1 MIKNIFSRMTFFG
14 TSDTP
19 SARHRASTDRGVQF
33 RWRPL
38 CLLIG
43 AVCLGAANRSSAMT
57 TNVVFQDYSFTPQTV
72 TIQVGDTIVWTN
84 AGGVHTVTG
93 DGTDPFCGP
102 NAIATSCSET
112 FTNAG
117 TFPYHCNFH
126 QFLGMVGTVIVMA
139 NTNTNPPPDTNR
151 ILDPIPAKIPKGNLR
166 VDLQTVADGMVSP
179 IGMAVPDDGS
189 GRLFVYDQIGLVYV
203 IQNGTL
209 LPTPLLDVRNRLVTL
224 MPGYDE
230 RGLIGLALHTNFAQF
245 PFVYT
250 YTSEPNGPPADFPIL
265 YTDGGTN
272 DHQQVIAEWKID
284 ATNNNQVDITTRRE
298 ILRLD
303 KPQFN
308 HNGGTMRFG
317 PDGFLYFG
325 VGDGG
330 AADDQGPGHSPGG
343 NGQDTTR
350 ILGKINRIDVDART
364 SANGQYGVP
373 SGNPFVGQA
382 GFLPEIYAYGFRNP
396 YSFSF
401 DLRAGD
407 LYVGDVGQNDVEE
420 IDRVVKGGNF
430 GWSIKEGSFYFDANG
445 TNNGFVT
452 SVPVREVPPGLIDPI
467 AEYDHD
473 EGQAVIGGYLYRGSV
488 IPGLAGKYVTGD
500 LGTANLGRLFYLDET
515 NNLTEFVIGT
525 NDRPMGIFLKG
536 FGQDTAGE
544 LYVLGSTNIGPS
556 GTGGKV
562 MKLVPLQDS
571 TFVQRNLVSDQ
582 PGQADLLDTN
592 LVNAWGLAF
601 SSTSPFWISD
611 NHSGL
616 STLYNSTGG
625 VQALVVTIPAPPGA
639 AGPSAPTGIV
649 FNSTTNFLAAGKA
662 TRFIFATEDGTIA
675 AWGSGSTAVLT
686 VDNSASGAIYK
697 GLALASNQL
706 YAANF
711 HAGTVDVFD
720 GNFAPVVSAGA
731 FADPNMPTNY
741 APFNIEPFN
750 NKLYVTYARQDSD
763 QEDDVAGPG
772 NGFLDVYDL
781 SGKLLTRL
789 ISGGPLN
796 SPWGMAMTPAT
807 FGAYPGALLVGNF
820 GDGAI
825 NAFDPQTGALLGALA
840 DATGAPIQIP
850 GLWAIAFGNGGQGG
864 DPNVLYFT
872 AGPGGESHGLFG
884 SLAPV
889 NYLRIMSVSRSPAGL
904 ALTLVGGTPPY
915 LIQQKASLAN
925 STWSNLVITTNL
937 TIVLPETNS
946 DSFFRVTDHASGTI
960 P

>member
-1 MIKNIFSRMTFFG
+1 MTFFG
-14 TSDTP
+14 P
-19 SARHRASTDRGVQF
+19 SGSPNPLGETGEMSKARLWGGARRALFLT
-33 RWRPL
+33 
-38 CLLIG
+38 
-43 AVCLGAANRSSAMT
+43 VCLGLASSALSMT
-57 TNVVFQDYSFTPQTV
+57 TNVVFQDFSFTPQSV

-84 AGGVHTVTG
+84 AGGLHTVTG

-102 NAIATSCSET
+102 NPVSVTCSET

-126 QFLGMVGTVIVMA
+126 QAFGMVGTVIVTS

-151 ILDPIPAKIPKGNLR
+151 IIDPIPAKIPKGNLR
-166 VDLQTVADGMVSP
+166 VDLKKVADGLVAP

-189 GRLFVYDQIGLVYV
+189 GRLFVYDQVGLVYV

-209 LPTPLLDVRNRLVTL
+209 LPTPLLDVQSRLVPIT
-224 MPGYDE
+224 PGYDE

-250 YTSEPNGPPADFPIL
+250 YTSEPNGPVADFPIT
-265 YTDGGTN
+265 YTDGSTN

-284 ATNNNQVDITTRRE
+284 AADNNKVDAASRRE
-298 ILRLD
+298 VLRLD

-308 HNGGTMRFG
+308 HNGGTIRFG
-317 PDGFLYFG
+317 LDGFLYFG

-343 NGQDTTR
+343 NGQDTTK

-364 SANGQYGVP
+364 SPNGQYGVP
-373 SGNPFVGQA
+373 TDNPFVGQA

-401 DLRAGD
+401 DKQTGD
-407 LYVGDVGQNDVEE
+407 LYLGDVGQNDVEE
-420 IDRVVKGGNF
+420 VDKVVKGGNF
-430 GWSIKEGSFYFDANG
+430 GWSIKEGSFFFDANG
-445 TNNGFVT
+445 DGNGFVT
-452 SVPVREVPPGLIDPI
+452 SVPVRQVPPGLIDPI
-467 AEYDHD
+467 GEYDHD
-473 EGQAVIGGYLYRGSV
+473 EGQAIIGGFLYRGGA
-488 IPGLAGKYVTGD
+488 IPGLSGKYVTGD
-500 LGTANLGRLFYLDET
+500 LGTTNLGRLFFLDGT
-515 NNLTEFVIGT
+515 NLAEFVIGT
-525 NDRPMGIFLKG
+525 NDRPMGMFLKG
-536 FGQDTAGE
+536 FGQDRSGE

-556 GTGGKV
+556 GTDGKV
-562 MKLVPLQDS
+562 FKLIPLQQDS
-571 TFVQRNLVSDQ
+571 FVQRNLVSDQ
-582 PGQADLLDTN
+582 PGQADLVDTN

-611 NHSGL
+611 NHTGL

-639 AGPSAPTGIV
+639 VGPAEPTGMV
-649 FNSTTNFLAAGKA
+649 FNNTTNFVAGGKA
-662 TRFIFATEDGTIA
+662 TRFIFDTEDGTIA
-675 AWGSGSTAVLT
+675 AWGSGSTAVLA

-720 GNFAPVVSAGA
+720 GNFAPVVRAGA
-731 FADPNMPTNY
+731 FVDPNMPTNY
-741 APFNIEPFN
+741 APFNIETFGG
-750 NKLYVTYARQDSD
+750 KLYVTYAQQDAD
-763 QEDDVAGPG
+763 KHDDVAGSG

-781 SGKLLTRL
+781 SGNFLNRL
-789 ISGGPLN
+789 ISGGLLD
-796 SPWGMAMTPAT
+796 SPWGMAMAPAT

-820 GDGAI
+820 GDGMI
-825 NAFDPQTGALLGALA
+825 NAFDPATGSFLGALS
-840 DATGAPIQIP
+840 DASGTPVQIF
-850 GLWAIAFGNGGQGG
+850 GLWALKFGNGGQAG

-872 AGPGGESHGLFG
+872 AGPGGETHGLFG
-884 SLAPV
+884 SISPA
-889 NYLRIMSVSRSPAGL
+889 NFLRIMSFSRTPAGL
-904 ALTLVGGTPPY
+904 ALTLVGGTSPY
-915 LIQQKASLAN
+915 LIQQKLNLADP
-925 STWSNLVITTNL
+925 TWANVTITTNL
-937 TIVLPETNS
+937 SLVLPQTNS
-946 DSFFRVTDHASGTI
+946 AAFFRIMDHASGTV